1 MGLSVWSEVD
11 TKQYFSISTIKRDQM
26 NEHGLTCTIKE
37 LQEMARKSV
46 PVAEIYTGQR
56 KNTGMRKKTKIYK
69 YDDFRNRESTGI
81 KTDDQ
86 VIAGQLSIFSS

>member
-11 TKQYFSISTIKRDQM
+11 TKQYFSISTIKKETM
-26 NEHGLTCTIKE
+26 IEHNITCTIKE
-37 LQEMARKSV
+37 LQEKARKSV

-56 KNTGMRKKTKIYK
+56 KSTGMRKKTKIYK
-69 YDDFRNRESTGI
+69 YDDFRTTNSGNQ
-81 KTDDQ
+81 TDTQ

>member
-11 TKQYFSISTIKRDQM
+11 TNKYFSISTIRKQAM
-26 NEHGLTCTIKE
+26 EKHNITCTIKE
-37 LQEMARKSV
+37 LQEKARKSV
-46 PVAEIYTGQR
+46 PVAEILTGQS
-56 KNTGMRKKTKIYK
+56 KSLGMRKKTKIYR
-69 YDDFRNRESTGI
+69 YEDFRTSNSGS